1 MKPFAITTALFSF
14 VSVAL
19 AGATTDSKTSKVILP
34 VDFKP
39 PQVFKNAN
47 LVHVISLE
55 KTYVKEQINVLVE
68 NVAKEPQTEYYVPFT
83 AEQLPRIGGFE
94 VKDRK
99 DANAGPFVA
108 ETVEYDSLSDVQYY
122 RIRLPTPLKPGA
134 QQTLGITYYYL
145 KAYTPLPAAV
155 SQDDDQYLSF
165 NFSVYAPSAYITKK
179 QKTELKAASADVPDY
194 TKLPGSGE
202 VKEFPVKQGTKLIYG
217 PFDEKPAGAV
227 SPANVR
233 FQFTKPVIHVK
244 ELDRLI
250 EVSHWGGNIAFE
262 EHYEMHHGG
271 ANLSDNFDRIK
282 YSQHSL
288 YRQHGVA
295 GVRPSHYL
303 DQLRIPLPGGSVDAY
318 YTDVIGN
325 VTTSTWRTDN
335 RDALLVLKPRYPLF
349 GGWRYPFTIGW
360 NSDASNFLRKTATGS
375 FVLRI
380 PFIEGPKQP
389 EGVEYEHINVNILL
403 PEGAEN
409 VKFHTNIPESSI
421 VSTSVDLTR
430 TYLDTV
436 GRTAVSIKAR
446 NLVDEFRDRQL
457 IISYDAPLSS
467 ALRKP
472 LVIFASAMV
481 VFVTTWALGQVQL
494 KYSLGFGHVLTKTAK
509 PPLRIGSEPLSV
521 EAGNSLTL
529 SLSAPG
535 SDSMATT
542 NLTLAEQTLKQ
553 PPGCVSAVNPSPGPS
568 TTITKRLRLLDD
580 TQVIIIITTI
590 ITITHALLE
599 QATPVSLDG
608 PTATAH
614 ETVALLSMSAIDR
627 LKAPILNL
635 SRKAGSSLEEPMTS
649 HCIPPPNIQRLSK
662 TDTGSYSKC
671 ERILPQAFNMNRAL
685 SIRSNKSKGNSGAGA
700 GAKRGFSFNSLRG
713 QVQPEL
719 SRKLFRL
726 IKSENNLI
734 GAHETAGRER
744 VSIAT
749 QLSEWGEH
757 TGDDSISD
765 ISDKVGVVL
774 SEMGEQ
780 EDAYAH
786 ALDDSR
792 AYLKAIR
799 NTEKSVQ
806 PSRENKDKIADEI
819 QKLKLKEPGSTRL
832 PVLEQELVRAEAE
845 NLVAEAQLT
854 NITRQKLKEAYA
866 AEFAAT
872 IERAEK
878 QIILAKHGR
887 RLLELLDDSPVV
899 PGDTRVPYQHSS
911 QARQILNDAED
922 DLRDWRPE
930 AEGFSTPVQSRSPT
944 LEGKGKE
951 PLASGDKLSPVQSE
965 AATVESET
973 SPLEQRGTKSSVY
986 AEVAG

>member
-14 VSVAL
+14 ISIAL
-19 AGATTDSKTSKVILP
+19 AGSTTDSKTSKVILP

-99 DANAGPFVA
+99 DANAGPFAA
-108 ETVEYDSLSDVQYY
+108 EAVEYDPLSDVQYY

-194 TKLPGSGE
+194 TKLQGSGE

-262 EHYEMHHGG
+262 EHYEMYHGG

-389 EGVEYEHINVNILL
+389 EGVEYEHINISVLL

-481 VFVTTWALGQVQL
+481 VFVTTWALGQVQRL
-494 KYSLGFGHVLTKTAK
+494 HLLG
-509 PPLRIGSEPLSV
+509 
-521 EAGNSLTL
+521 
-529 SLSAPG
+529 
-535 SDSMATT
+535 
-542 NLTLAEQTLKQ
+542 
-553 PPGCVSAVNPSPGPS
+553 
-568 TTITKRLRLLDD
+568 D
-580 TQVIIIITTI
+580 TQAI
-590 ITITHALLE
+590 ITITTITIITHALPE

-627 LKAPILNL
+627 LEAPMLNC
-635 SRKAGSSLEEPMTS
+635 GF
-649 HCIPPPNIQRLSK
+649 
-662 TDTGSYSKC
+662 
-671 ERILPQAFNMNRAL
+671 ILPQTFNMNRAL
-685 SIRSNKSKGNSGAGA
+685 SIRSNKPKGSSGAGA
-700 GAKRGFSFNSLRG
+700 GAKRPGFSFNSLRG

-734 GAHETAGRER
+734 TAHETAGRER

-749 QLSEWGEH
+749 QLSEWGEQ
-757 TGDDSISD
+757 TGDESISD
-765 ISDKVGVVL
+765 ISDKVGVIL

-792 AYLKAIR
+792 AELKAIR

-806 PSRENKDKIADEI
+806 PSREKKDKIADEI

-854 NITRQKLKEAYA
+854 NTTRQKLKEAYV

-878 QIILAKHGR
+878 QIMLAKHGR

-911 QARQILNDAED
+911 LARQILNDAED
-922 DLRDWRPE
+922 DLREWRPE
-930 AEGFSTPVQSRSPT
+930 AEGFSTPVQNQSPT

-951 PLASGDKLSPVQSE
+951 PLASEDNLSPVQSE
-965 AATVESET
+965 AATVESGT

>member
-14 VSVAL
+14 ISVAL

-108 ETVEYDSLSDVQYY
+108 ETVEYDPLSDVQYY

-262 EHYEMHHGG
+262 EHYEMYHGG

-325 VTTSTWRTDN
+325 VTTSTWRTDS
-335 RDALLVLKPRYPLF
+335 RDALFVLKPRYPLF

-360 NSDASNFLRKTATGS
+360 NSDASNFLRKTAAGS

-380 PFIEGPKQP
+380 PFLEGPKQP

-481 VFVTTWALGQVQL
+481 VFVTTWALGQVQV
-494 KYSLGFGHVLTKTAK
+494 GFK
-509 PPLRIGSEPLSV
+509 P
-521 EAGNSLTL
+521 
-529 SLSAPG
+529 
-535 SDSMATT
+535 
-542 NLTLAEQTLKQ
+542 K
-553 PPGCVSAVNPSPGPS
+553 
-568 TTITKRLRLLDD
+568 K
-580 TQVIIIITTI
+580 
-590 ITITHALLE
+590 
-599 QATPVSLDG
+599 
-608 PTATAH
+608 
-614 ETVALLSMSAIDR
+614 
-627 LKAPILNL
+627 
-635 SRKAGSSLEEPMTS
+635 
-649 HCIPPPNIQRLSK
+649 
-662 TDTGSYSKC
+662 
-671 ERILPQAFNMNRAL
+671 
-685 SIRSNKSKGNSGAGA
+685 
-700 GAKRGFSFNSLRG
+700 
-713 QVQPEL
+713 
-719 SRKLFRL
+719 
-726 IKSENNLI
+726 
-734 GAHETAGRER
+734 
-744 VSIAT
+744 
-749 QLSEWGEH
+749 
-757 TGDDSISD
+757 
-765 ISDKVGVVL
+765 
-774 SEMGEQ
+774 
-780 EDAYAH
+780 
-786 ALDDSR
+786 
-792 AYLKAIR
+792 
-799 NTEKSVQ
+799 
-806 PSRENKDKIADEI
+806 
-819 QKLKLKEPGSTRL
+819 
-832 PVLEQELVRAEAE
+832 
-845 NLVAEAQLT
+845 
-854 NITRQKLKEAYA
+854 
-866 AEFAAT
+866 
-872 IERAEK
+872 
-878 QIILAKHGR
+878 
-887 RLLELLDDSPVV
+887 
-899 PGDTRVPYQHSS
+899 
-911 QARQILNDAED
+911 
-922 DLRDWRPE
+922 
-930 AEGFSTPVQSRSPT
+930 
-944 LEGKGKE
+944 
-951 PLASGDKLSPVQSE
+951 
-965 AATVESET
+965 
-973 SPLEQRGTKSSVY
+973 
-986 AEVAG
+986 